1 MLDHKRDETSGGGVF
16 GWWGRARTFLTQVRN
31 ELERVTWPSKKE
43 VYATTFV
50 VILTSVFFG
59 IYLWGIDLLLN
70 AVVGWVFET
79 FGAA

>member
-1 MLDHKRDETSGGGVF
+1 MNDQKHDLMTVGAF
-16 GWWGRARTFLTQVRN
+16 GLWDRSRTFLTQVRN

-50 VILTSVFFG
+50 VVCTSVFFG
-59 IYLWGIDLLLN
+59 IYLWGIDLILN
-70 AVVGWVFET
+70 ALVSWVFQN

>member
-1 MLDHKRDETSGGGVF
+1 MSGVL
-16 GWWGRARTFLTQVRN
+16 GWWDQSRTFLTQVRN

-59 IYLWGIDLLLN
+59 IYLWGVDLLLN
-70 AVVGWVFET
+70 SLIGWVFDAL
-79 FGAA
+79 GVA

>member
-1 MLDHKRDETSGGGVF
+1 MSGVL
-16 GWWGRARTFLTQVRN
+16 GWWDPSRTFLTQVRN

-59 IYLWGIDLLLN
+59 IYLWGVDLLLN
-70 AVVGWVFET
+70 SLIGWVFDAL
-79 FGAA
+79 GVA

>member
-1 MLDHKRDETSGGGVF
+1 MSGVIGC
-16 GWWGRARTFLTQVRN
+16 WDQSRTFLAQVRN

-59 IYLWGIDLLLN
+59 MYLWGVDLLLN
-70 AVVGWVFET
+70 VLIGWVFAA
-79 FGAA
+79 FGVA

>member
-1 MLDHKRDETSGGGVF
+1 MSGVIGF
-16 GWWGRARTFLTQVRN
+16 WDQSRTFLAQVRN

-50 VILTSVFFG
+50 AILTSIFFG

-70 AVVGWVFET
+70 AVMGRVFDA
-79 FGAA
+79 FGVA

>member
-1 MLDHKRDETSGGGVF
+1 MSGVL
-16 GWWGRARTFLTQVRN
+16 GWWDQSRTFLTQVRN

-59 IYLWGIDLLLN
+59 IYLWGVDLLLN
-70 AVVGWVFET
+70 SLIGCVFDAL
-79 FGAA
+79 GVA

>member
-1 MLDHKRDETSGGGVF
+1 MSGVIGF
-16 GWWGRARTFLTQVRN
+16 WDQSRTFLAQVRN

-59 IYLWGIDLLLN
+59 MYLWGVDLRLN
-70 AVVGWVFET
+70 VLIGWVFAA
-79 FGAA
+79 FGVA

>member
-1 MLDHKRDETSGGGVF
+1 M
-16 GWWGRARTFLTQVRN
+16 AQVRN

-59 IYLWGIDLLLN
+59 MYLWGVDLLLN
-70 AVVGWVFET
+70 VLIGWVFAA
-79 FGAA
+79 FGVA

>member
-1 MLDHKRDETSGGGVF
+1 MSGVIGF
-16 GWWGRARTFLTQVRN
+16 WDQSRTFLAQVRN

-59 IYLWGIDLLLN
+59 MYLWGIDLVLTRI
-70 AVVGWVFET
+70 ARFIFET
-79 FGAA
+79 FGVQ